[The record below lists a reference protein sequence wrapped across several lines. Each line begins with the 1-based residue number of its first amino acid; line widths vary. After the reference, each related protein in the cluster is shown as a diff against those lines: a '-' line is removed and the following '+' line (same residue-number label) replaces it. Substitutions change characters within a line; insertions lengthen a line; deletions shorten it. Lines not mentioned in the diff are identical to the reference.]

1 VSAEEEAKK
10 WVKPGAVRFYLTG
23 LDPVTLDA
31 EMILANLQLDEAG
44 EHTVQINFYTKH
56 GDRLGFVEF
65 PKDEFTKVCE
75 SALGTLESVRKR
87 AAQETERKKQESSLD

>member
-1 VSAEEEAKK
+1 MSAEEEAKK

-23 LDPVTLDA
+23 QDPVILDA
-31 EMILANLQLDEAG
+31 KMIWANLQLDEAG

-87 AAQETERKKQESSLD
+87 AAQETEGKNKKAP